1 MQGEETDREG
11 RPVAHGP
18 DSHCT
23 IHKEYE
29 RELGDFAECCRELAH
44 GEGVPA
50 ALVHSESGA
59 RQWVSDELTRR
70 AGRLATY
77 SRKENSAWL
86 SLVGRQALYGAWWLL
101 VGVLVIDLATLAL
114 SGGWTLPRTATPLA
128 FLAFAAL
135 FSLLSAVHYELGGV
149 LCYLVGVD
157 GRLSLPRAM
166 GVLWAATFFTAFVYF
181 GIEDVASGSPAQ
193 RQTVAA
199 AIRHPQWVYL
209 VLLAVP
215 VLVSLVTGAV
225 GGARMRRRSTP
236 YLPGQRSQLRDLLVD
251 ESGLGS
257 LAAAVWLPSNLAAVL
272 FLVVGLAKNPYSL
285 PDLPT
290 AVVWLCVCGGVLFA
304 AVKLAEVRK
313 PVLVSVVRV
322 RAPGESDGPIRQG
335 DEIEIRGLGF
345 VPPAASA
352 PDQLAR
358 IVVKLGP
365 FHIHVPLVPDMDGGF
380 VNPTD
385 TSVTV
390 PIPYEVEPGPWT
402 VRVVTASGIET
413 GDYPLDIAAD
423 E

>member
-1 MQGEETDREG
+1 M
-11 RPVAHGP
+11 AHGP

-23 IHKEYE
+23 IRQEYE
-29 RELGDFAECCRELAH
+29 RELGEFAERCRELAH
-44 GEGVPA
+44 KEGVPA

-59 RQWVSDELTRR
+59 RQWVSDELAHH
-70 AGRLATY
+70 AGRLAAF
-77 SRKENSAWL
+77 SRKENTAWL

-101 VGVLVIDLATLAL
+101 ALVLVIDLATLAL

-149 LCYLVGVD
+149 LCFLVGVD
-157 GRLSLPRAM
+157 GRLSLPRAL
-166 GVLWAATFFTAFVYF
+166 GLLWAATFFTAFVYF
-181 GIEDVASGSPAQ
+181 GIEDVAASGPDQ
-193 RQTVAA
+193 RQAVAA
-199 AIRHPQWVYL
+199 AISHPQWVYL
-209 VLLAVP
+209 ALLAVP
-215 VLVSLVTGAV
+215 VLVSLATGAV
-225 GGARMRRRSTP
+225 GAARMRRRSTP
-236 YLPGQRSQLRDLLVD
+236 YLPGQRSQLRDLLID
-251 ESGLGS
+251 ENGLGS
-257 LAAAVWLPSNLAAVL
+257 LAAAVWLPANLAAVL

-285 PDLPT
+285 PDLP
-290 AVVWLCVCGGVLFA
+290 APVVWLSLGGGVLFA
-304 AVKLAEVRK
+304 AAKLAEVRK

-322 RAPGESDGPIRQG
+322 RAPGDPDGPIKQG

-345 VPPAASA
+345 VPAAAAA

-365 FHIHVPLVPDMDGGF
+365 IHIHVPLVPDMDGGF
-380 VNPTD
+380 ANPTD

-413 GDYPLDIAAD
+413 ADYPLDISPD